1 MSDIAHVGCYGAAVS
16 STEPASPAPPRE
28 NPGVYTPL
36 PRRPVTEVI
45 AEVITER
52 IRSGSLRPGDK
63 LPAEP
68 ELARQL
74 QVGRGSVREAIRT
87 LHTLGVLEVVRGR
100 GTFVAEPMRQ
110 SHSEQFVGLSSV
122 SGTDLAQV
130 LELRIA
136 LETAAVSLACVRATE
151 DDLAEMRR
159 RVEEHEAAAEQ
170 GDVLAEHRT
179 DEAFHDSLLQAAH
192 NQHLHSMYRMIVPQ
206 MADFRL
212 QTLRLER
219 SSQRFVPGHRDILGG
234 IVARSPRESS
244 NAVARHIAGLYKELR
259 SAVEESGASA
269 RSMLE
274 FSELISCFTSDP
286 EAAE

>member
-1 MSDIAHVGCYGAAVS
+1 MSDIAQGCYGSAVS
-16 STEPASPAPPRE
+16 RIEPAPPAIR
-28 NPGVYTPL
+28 PDTAGAYTAL
-36 PRRPVTEVI
+36 SRRPVTEVI
-45 AEVITER
+45 TELISER
-52 IRSGSLRPGDK
+52 IRSGALRPGDK

-87 LHTLGVLEVVRGR
+87 LHTLGVLQVVRGR

-110 SHSEQFVGLSSV
+110 AHSEQFVGLSSV
-122 SGTDLAQV
+122 SGPDLAEV

-159 RVEEHEAAAEQ
+159 RVADHEVAAER
-170 GDVLAEHRT
+170 GDVHAELRT
-179 DEAFHDSLLQAAH
+179 DENFHDSLLQAAH
-192 NQHLHSMYRMIVPQ
+192 NQNLHSMYRMIVPQ
-206 MADFRL
+206 MSDFRL
-212 QTLRLER
+212 ETLKLER
-219 SSQRFVPGHRDILGG
+219 SSQRFVPGHRDILNG

-244 NAVARHIAGLYKELR
+244 NAVARHIAGLYNELR
-259 SAVEESGASA
+259 AAVEESGSSP

-274 FSELISCFTSDP
+274 FSELISSFTSDP
-286 EAAE
+286 GAAD

>member
-1 MSDIAHVGCYGAAVS
+1 VS
-16 STEPASPAPPRE
+16 STEPVSPARPRE
-28 NPGVYTPL
+28 NPGAYTAL
-36 PRRPVTEVI
+36 SRRPVTEVI
-45 AEVITER
+45 TEVITER
-52 IRSGSLRPGDK
+52 IRSGSLQPGDK

-87 LHTLGVLEVVRGR
+87 LHTLGVLQVVRGR
-100 GTFVAEPMRQ
+100 GTFVAEPMHQ

-122 SGTDLAQV
+122 GGADLAQV

-151 DDLAEMRR
+151 DDLAEMQR
-159 RVEEHEAAAEQ
+159 RVADHEAAAER
-170 GDVLAEHRT
+170 GDVHAEHRT
-179 DEAFHDSLLQAAH
+179 DEDFHDSLLQAAH
-192 NQHLHSMYRMIVPQ
+192 NPNLHSMYRMIVPQ
-206 MADFRL
+206 MSDFRL
-212 QTLRLER
+212 ETLKLER
-219 SSQRFVPGHRDILGG
+219 SSQRFVPGHRDILNG
-234 IVARSPRESS
+234 IIARSPRESG

-259 SAVEESGASA
+259 AAVEESGSST

-286 EAAE
+286 EAAG